1 MLPMFRYLTTSTL
14 LILAGCSTQFQ
25 ALHETTSIVKISDF
39 STSAIEEV
47 VVVEET
53 TEAVIDVE
61 EVVVEE
67 SSIESSLDSTEVTEE
82 TITNTFMPTSV
93 GVPLTVESLVGQV
106 NGRPIYANAVLEPIS
121 DQLAA
126 ASKKMSRSKFAEE
139 VRNALYQEQDS
150 MGTTLYSGRLYE
162 LVITDLLLSEAS
174 NRLTKEQSY
183 GIFSLINRLRDDL
196 ASAQGGSQTLARVN
210 LQSESG
216 VSVEEFLEFQREKLL
231 IDALYREKIWPKV
244 NVSWRD
250 IQREFEQISLEEFSS
265 EDANDVAEERLQEIL
280 LGLRSGLN
288 LGAIPE
294 AKGLVSIGMIR
305 VPKDDESLA
314 NDVREAFVLGMSFKD
329 VANDLDLP
337 NDGLWQ
343 TFEMGSKGIHDID
356 VSDLMKEKLIGATE
370 GEVID
375 SFDLGRNTVWLS
387 IMNIQKPISIY
398 NRPVQIA
405 VRNQLQWIA
414 FNREKSR
421 FIESLWGEG
430 SIEEVQTMSERVANI
445 AVRRFIQ

>member
-1 MLPMFRYLTTSTL
+1 MSL
-14 LILAGCSTQFQ
+14 LG
-25 ALHETTSIVKISDF
+25 D
-39 STSAIEEV
+39 V
-47 VVVEET
+47 VF
-53 TEAVIDVE
+53 EAK
-61 EVVVEE
+61 
-67 SSIESSLDSTEVTEE
+67 
-82 TITNTFMPTSV
+82 
-93 GVPLTVESLVGQV
+93 G
-106 NGRPIYANAVLEPIS
+106 
-121 DQLAA
+121 
-126 ASKKMSRSKFAEE
+126 
-139 VRNALYQEQDS
+139 
-150 MGTTLYSGRLYE
+150 
-162 LVITDLLLSEAS
+162 
-174 NRLTKEQSY
+174 
-183 GIFSLINRLRDDL
+183 
-196 ASAQGGSQTLARVN
+196 
-210 LQSESG
+210 LQKAFG
-216 VSVEEFLEFQREKLL
+216 EKLL

>member
-1 MLPMFRYLTTSTL
+1 MLRTLTPLFL
-14 LILAGCSTQFQ
+14 LVLAGCSTQFQ
-25 ALHETTSIVKISDF
+25 ALHETTSIVNISDF
-39 STSAIEEV
+39 STDAVEEV
-47 VVVEET
+47 VVVEEPAET
-53 TEAVIDVE
+53 ILVVD
-61 EVVVEE
+61 EVVVEQDSFE
-67 SSIESSLDSTEVTEE
+67 PSLDSSEDIEE
-82 TITNTFMPTSV
+82 SISHTFMPTSV

-126 ASKKMSRSKFAEE
+126 ASKKMSRSQFAEE
-139 VRNALYQEQDS
+139 VRNALYQEHES
-150 MGTTLYSGRLYE
+150 MGSTLYSGRLYE

-210 LQSESG
+210 LQLEAG

-250 IQREFEQISLEEFSS
+250 IQREFEQISLAEFSS
-265 EDANDVAEERLQEIL
+265 EDANDVGEERLQAIL
-280 LGLRSGLN
+280 LGLSSGLN

-305 VPKDDESLA
+305 VPIDDESLA
-314 NDVREAFVLGMSFKD
+314 NDVREAFSLGMSFKE

-370 GEVID
+370 DAVIE
-375 SFDLGRNTVWLS
+375 SFDLGRSTVWLS
-387 IMNIQKPISIY
+387 IMDIQKPISIY

-405 VRNQLQWIA
+405 VRNQLRWIA

>member
-1 MLPMFRYLTTSTL
+1 MHRTLMTLTL
-14 LILAGCSTQFQ
+14 LSVAGCASQFQ
-25 ALHETTSIVKISDF
+25 PFHEQRTVVNISDF
-39 STSAIEEV
+39 STDA
-47 VVVEET
+47 
-53 TEAVIDVE
+53 VE
-61 EVVVEE
+61 EVIEPEHAISQTQEEAIASIEEDVVEPV
-67 SSIESSLDSTEVTEE
+67 IESQEVTEDV
-82 TITNTFMPTSV
+82 ISDTFMPTAV
-93 GVPLTVESLVGQV
+93 GVPLTVEALVGQV

-126 ASKKMSRSKFAEE
+126 ASKKMSRSQFAEE
-139 VRNALYQEQDS
+139 VRNALFQEHES
-150 MGTTLYSGRLYE
+150 MGSTLYSGRLYE

-174 NRLTKEQSY
+174 SRLTKEQSY
-183 GIFSLINRLRDDL
+183 GIFSLINQLRDDL

-210 LQSESG
+210 LELESG
-216 VSVEEFLEFQREKLL
+216 VSLEEFLEFQREKLL

-244 NVSWRD
+244 NVTWRD
-250 IQREFEQISLEEFSS
+250 IQREFEQISLADFSVK
-265 EDANDVAEERLQEIL
+265 DANDVDENRLQAIL
-280 LGLRSGLN
+280 LGLRSGLG

-294 AKGLVSIGMIR
+294 AKGQVSIGMIR
-305 VPKDDESLA
+305 VPKEDEALA
-314 NDVREAFVLGMSFKD
+314 SDVREAFKLGMSFKE

-343 TFEMGSKGIHDID
+343 TFEMGSNGVHDID
-356 VSDLMKEKLIGATE
+356 VSDLMREKLIGVEE
-370 GEVID
+370 GEVIE
-375 SFDLGRNTVWLS
+375 SFDLGRSTVWLS
-387 IMNIQKPISIY
+387 ILDIQKPISIY

-414 FNREKSR
+414 FNREKAR